1 VCAKPTESMMN
12 ARPEMEPP
20 PRAVPCGGL
29 AQATPRCVPG
39 RAVSAAGQ
47 SVSQGLGSRAKP
59 VGEEER
65 RRRLTGRRAR
75 GGGGGTSREGRGR
88 AGTRGRCGGA
98 RRATHREC
106 RYQKPGNTPARIRS
120 RKQGRPARC
129 SCGHFKFTLVQNCS
143 LRSDPI
149 RGLEYGSRILRRVR
163 VACHTA
169 YRGVLQL

>member
-1 VCAKPTESMMN
+1 M
-12 ARPEMEPP
+12 
-20 PRAVPCGGL
+20 L
-29 AQATPRCVPG
+29 G
-39 RAVSAAGQ
+39 RKWNLRQ
-47 SVSQGLGSRAKP
+47 ERSRAGAWRRQPPAAFQAGPCQPP
-59 VGEEER
+59 VSLSVRGLVLARNPSER
-65 RRRLTGRRAR
+65 RSAVVVSPEGVHA

-163 VACHTA
+163 VA
-169 YRGVLQL
+169 